1 MTEKESLTKAIVFSH
16 LWTHSQLIEGQLRG
30 HGVNVALFKGNMK
43 PEEKAASL
51 RSFKVHQQSRGARY
65 PKLWTLP
72 KTVCPFRPMRK
83 LLDP

>member
-1 MTEKESLTKAIVFSH
+1 MQPADKEPLTKAIVFSH

-51 RSFKVHQQSRGARY
+51 RSFKVDQSSREA
-65 PKLWTLP
+65 
-72 KTVCPFRPMRK
+72 KTSRAVNFAEIVCPCHPSQECG
-83 LLDP
+83 